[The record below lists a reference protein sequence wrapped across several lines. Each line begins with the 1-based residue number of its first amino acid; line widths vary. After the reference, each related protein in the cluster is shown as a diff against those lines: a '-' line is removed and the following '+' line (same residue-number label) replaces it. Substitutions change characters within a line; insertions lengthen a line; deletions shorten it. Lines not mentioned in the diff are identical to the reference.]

1 MNNQLTVQDNLSVA
15 KTFYESGMFP
25 DIKSSSQ
32 AMVKI
37 MAGSEFGIEPFAA
50 MSGIH
55 IISGK
60 PTIGAGLMAQRV
72 KKSGKYTYNVLQL
85 NDSIC
90 EIEFIQLPKTIL
102 GKSTFTIEDAK
113 KAGTKNIERF
123 PKNMLFARAI
133 SNGVRWFTP
142 DIYESVVYVP
152 EEMQEVEQLNQPIQN
167 AEVLPTLSDEAVIHS
182 IECCET
188 LAELKALYNSDS
200 RFANYKQLFSIAKT
214 KLNEVQK
221 DAISDKQ

>member
-1 MNNQLTVQDNLSVA
+1 MELIKSTQDAMSIA
-15 KTFYESGMFP
+15 ETFYNSGMFT

-32 AMVKI
+32 AAVKI
-37 MAGSEFGIEPFAA
+37 LAGQEFGIPPFAA

-55 IISGK
+55 LIQGK

-90 EIEFIQLPKTIL
+90 EIQFIQLPKTIL

-113 KAGTKNIERF
+113 KAGTKNLDKF

-133 SNGVRWFTP
+133 SNGVRWYTP

-152 EEMQEVEQLNQPIQN
+152 EEMQEVEQLNQQ
-167 AEVLPTLSDEAVIHS
+167 AEILPQLTDEAVLHS

-188 LAELKALYNSDS
+188 LADLKALYNSDS

-214 KLNEVQK
+214 KLNDIQKNDVQ
-221 DAISDKQ
+221 SQQ

>member
-1 MNNQLTVQDNLSVA
+1 MQSLTIQDNLSVA

-37 MAGSEFGIEPFAA
+37 MAGKEFGIEPFAA

-85 NDSIC
+85 SDSIC

-133 SNGVRWFTP
+133 SNGVRWYTP

-152 EEMQEVEQLNQPIQN
+152 EEMQEVEQLNQPIQQ
-167 AEVLPTLSDEAVIHS
+167 AEILPQLTDEAVLHS
-182 IECCET
+182 IECCES
-188 LAELKALYNSDS
+188 LAELKTLYNSDS
-200 RFANYKQLFSIAKT
+200 RFANYKQLFSLAKI
-214 KLNEVQK
+214 KLNEVSKNDVQ
-221 DAISDKQ
+221 SQQ

>member
-1 MNNQLTVQDNLSVA
+1 MELIRTTQDALSIA
-15 KTFYESGMFP
+15 ETFFQSGMFV

-37 MAGSEFGIEPFAA
+37 MAGQEFGIPPFAA

-55 IISGK
+55 LIQGR

-85 NDSIC
+85 TDSIC
-90 EIEFIQLPKTIL
+90 ELEFIQLPKTIL

-113 KAGTKNIERF
+113 KAGTKNIDRF

-152 EEMQEVEQLNQPIQN
+152 EEMAEVQQINQLITPHEVILTEADVSGICNGCITIEELKTVFNSNTQFANFKPIFATRKKEIN
-167 AEVLPTLSDEAVIHS
+167 AEIS
-182 IECCET
+182 
-188 LAELKALYNSDS
+188 
-200 RFANYKQLFSIAKT
+200 
-214 KLNEVQK
+214 K
-221 DAISDKQ
+221 D